1 MQIRRRGA
9 PELWFPRRSGAS
21 VDVVLEP
28 KKPKWAFKHA
38 DRRNAKAAVMLAPSE
53 WAEGRLVAKDLKT
66 GDQADAYSTGLVL
79 SAGGRAA
86 LAVSRG
92 AGKCV
97 LATPSPKGT

>member
-1 MQIRRRGA
+1 M
-9 PELWFPRRSGAS
+9 

-66 GDQADAYSTGLVL
+66 GDQADVPVGEL
-79 SAGGRAA
+79 AA
-86 LAVSRG
+86 WVG
-92 AGKCV
+92 ARED
-97 LATPSPKGT
+97 